1 MNYLK
6 KLKGK
11 YQTALKIKKED
22 GWKGIEQQLKSLL
35 FEFRESRNYQK
46 WIKLNQINDAKRA
59 EIKREIQNFSHQ
71 PLISIILPV
80 YNVEEKWL
88 SICVDSVTNQL
99 YEKWELCIADDK
111 SPGAHI
117 RKVLDEYS
125 KKDKRIKVVFRDENG
140 HISAASNSALKLAA
154 GEFCVLLDHDD
165 ELTEDALFYVAK
177 ELNNFPETEMIY
189 SDEDMIDENGKR
201 YEPKFK
207 PDFSR
212 ELFYS
217 LNLITHLSAYKTQVL
232 RKMGGFRIGAEGSQ
246 DYDLALRAIEL
257 IPEKNIRHIP
267 RILYHWRAIR
277 GSVALSGDEKPY
289 AHERARE
296 AIRLHLERIGRRAKV
311 VRSIWNYH
319 RVIYDLPEN
328 LPKIGLIFYSENELD
343 SAKETIEKIR
353 SETDYEN
360 LETIFIENADA
371 EKLDSAVSKT
381 TGEILCFV
389 DANLKPL
396 TRDWLKEVVSFAVQD
411 EIGAVG
417 ARIIDSEKTVL
428 QGGLIMGTNETV
440 SAAHRGFL
448 VDKLGNIGRNM
459 LTGNFSAVS
468 ISCLCVKRN
477 LFEEA
482 GGFDFR
488 NLPKRFFDADF
499 CLKLREKGL
508 RIVFTPYARM
518 IRTDKQK
525 RLNFEQNPTA
535 GETEFFTKK
544 WQKICENDPFY
555 NPNLS
560 KKDGSFS
567 IEI

>member
-1 MNYLK
+1 MDYLNK
-6 KLKGK
+6 IKSK

-22 GWKGIEQQLKSLL
+22 GWKGIEQQIKSLL

-46 WIKLNQINDAKRA
+46 WIKLNRINDAKRA

-88 SICVDSVTNQL
+88 RICIESVTKQL
-99 YEKWELCIADDK
+99 YENWELCIADDK
-111 SPGAHI
+111 SPSSHI
-117 RKVLDEYS
+117 RKVLEEYS
-125 KKDKRIKVVFRDENG
+125 EKDKRLKVVFRNENG
-140 HISAASNSALKLAA
+140 HISAASNSALELAT

-177 ELNNFPETEMIY
+177 ELNDFPETEMIY

-217 LNLITHLSAYKTQVL
+217 LNLITHLSAYKTRVL
-232 RKMGGFRIGAEGSQ
+232 RQIGGFRVGAEGSQ
-246 DYDLALRAIEL
+246 DYDLALRVIEQ

-267 RILYHWRAIR
+267 RILYHWRAIS

-296 AIRLHLERIGRRAKV
+296 AIRLHLERLGKCAKV

-319 RVIYDLPEN
+319 RVVYDLPEN
-328 LPKIGLIFYSENELD
+328 LPKVDLIFYSENEFN
-343 SAKETIEKIR
+343 SAEKKIKKIL

-371 EKLDSAVSKT
+371 EKLNSAVSKT

-389 DANLKPL
+389 DANLQPSAK
-396 TRDWLKEVVSFAVQD
+396 DWLRELVSFVIQD

-428 QGGLIMGTNETV
+428 QSGLIVGTKETV

-448 VDKLGNIGRNM
+448 IEKLGNMGRNM

-468 ISCLCVKRN
+468 ISCLCVKRD
-477 LFEEA
+477 LFEES
-482 GGFDFR
+482 GGFDFQ
-488 NLPKRFFDADF
+488 NLPKRFFDADL
-499 CLKLREKGL
+499 CLKLREKDL
-508 RIVFTPYARM
+508 RIVFTPYAEM
-518 IRTDKQK
+518 IKIDKQK
-525 RLNFEQNPTA
+525 QLNFEQHLTA
-535 GETEFFTKK
+535 EETEFFTKR

-560 KKDGSFS
+560 KKDGRFS

>member
-1 MNYLK
+1 MDYPK
-6 KLKGK
+6 KLKSK

-22 GWKGIEQQLKSLL
+22 GWNGIRRQIKSLL
-35 FEFRESRNYQK
+35 FELQERKNYQK
-46 WIKLNQINDAKRA
+46 WIKLNQIDDAKRA
-59 EIKREIQNFSHQ
+59 EIRREIQNFLHK
-71 PLISIILPV
+71 PLISVILPI

-88 SICVDSVTNQL
+88 RICLESVTKQL
-99 YEKWELCIADDK
+99 YENWELCIADDK
-111 SPGAHI
+111 SPSSHI
-117 RKVLDEYS
+117 RKVLEEYS
-125 KKDKRIKVVFRDENG
+125 RKDKRVKVVFRNENG
-140 HISAASNSALKLAA
+140 HISAASNSALELAT

-177 ELNNFPETEMIY
+177 ELNDFPETEMIY

-217 LNLITHLSAYKTQVL
+217 LNLITHLSAYKTQIL
-232 RKMGGFRIGAEGSQ
+232 RKIGGFRRGAEGSQ
-246 DYDLALRAIEL
+246 DYDLALRVIEQ
-257 IPEKNIRHIP
+257 ISEKNIRHIP

-277 GSVALSGDEKPY
+277 GSVALSGEEKPY

-296 AIRLHLERIGRRAKV
+296 AIRLHLERIGKRAKV
-311 VRSIWNYH
+311 VRSVWNYH
-319 RVIYDLPEN
+319 RVIYDLPER
-328 LPKIGLIFYSENELD
+328 LPKVGLIFYAENEFD
-343 SAKETIEKIR
+343 STEKTIEKIL
-353 SETDYEN
+353 SETDYEK

-371 EKLDSAVSKT
+371 EKLNSAVSKT

-389 DANLKPL
+389 DINLKPSEKN
-396 TRDWLKEVVSFAVQD
+396 WLKELVSFAIQD

-417 ARIIDSEKTVL
+417 ARIIDSEKTTL
-428 QGGLIMGTNETV
+428 QGGLIVGTNEIV

-448 VDKLGNIGRNM
+448 IDKLGNMGRNM

-477 LFEEA
+477 LFEEV
-482 GGFDFR
+482 GGFDYQKF
-488 NLPKRFFDADF
+488 PKRFFDADF
-499 CLKLREKGL
+499 CLKLREKNL
-508 RIVFTPYARM
+508 RIVFTPYAEM
-518 IRTDKQK
+518 MKADKRK

-535 GETEFFTKK
+535 AEIEFFTKK
-544 WQKICENDPFY
+544 WQRVCENDPFY

-567 IEI
+567 IVS